1 MADSEIKVG
10 NVVQLKSGGP
20 LMTVASIGEYT
31 SLGGTGAN
39 CSWFIQDKA
48 PWKKDSDVF
57 PLHTLKKISD

>member
-1 MADSEIKVG
+1 MSDGDFKNGDI
-10 NVVQLKSGGP
+10 VQLKSGGP
-20 LMTVASIGEYT
+20 KMTIISIGEYT

-57 PLHTLKKISD
+57 PLHALKKISD